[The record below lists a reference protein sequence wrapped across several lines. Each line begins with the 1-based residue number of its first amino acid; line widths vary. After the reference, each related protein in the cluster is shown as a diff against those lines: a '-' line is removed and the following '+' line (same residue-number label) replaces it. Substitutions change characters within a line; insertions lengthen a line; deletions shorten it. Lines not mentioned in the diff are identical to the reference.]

1 MIMAMNDLIDIL
13 RKLAS
18 HTGRSPSP
26 LIALQAFP
34 ASVGVRIS
42 HLAVDQALQEAWV
55 RVIGTSFFQAQ
66 SIALAALRRRA
77 PFAITGSGM
86 LSRASLH
93 LLMLDFLRNEP
104 SATALLVV
112 SDPAQALLHE
122 REAMAMVEHCRP
134 VITIAATGG
143 DRRRLAPTA
152 RLVITTLPELH
163 SHLLRFHDRAW
174 RFFWQQLHLIAVA
187 DLHVYH
193 GIAAGHLMMT
203 LLRAARLTPHPLLLG
218 GSLVPVAGAETAL
231 RLLSGREWRLS
242 AAEDLPRSPTTLAL
256 WQSSGERQRDLAT
269 LTEAFLNAG
278 ASVHLLTTPFEVG
291 ILRPMF
297 LQERISVGVQPLPAH
312 VQIVTGADVGAA
324 TLQAA
329 LNSGAALVILL
340 LGRGMAEPA
349 LQRLAVTDLTTWPLL
364 RPPIWPTVTI
374 NPFVVALHLVCAA
387 SEQPL
392 REDEIRQW
400 QLEPI
405 VDRLTAQGSL
415 CRLPDTPPVWL
426 PTTQSDPY
434 IPLELYAAGMEPLK
448 LLDAQGQQYGT
459 VDPSL
464 ANRWAHPMAA
474 LPPLR
479 GGLQV
484 ISLDEEQGTLQL
496 TGQDGRRSLPLR
508 RCQVQILEEWAQ
520 RELRRTGAGRGLK
533 LSWGRVLVEEQTYAY
548 REQIGRSPAQE
559 RTLPEPLSQQ
569 WRSLAVWVHLS
580 RPLQVVGQQI
590 GWSCAAAIA
599 LTTLARLEDCVPAY
613 DPETQRL
620 YFIDS
625 QPNGNGLAEWLY
637 DQIEAILPL
646 AYDVALNQRSDPL
659 FEVLA
664 RTDMD
669 WLLAVLG
676 GETDVAVAMPVVS
689 STSRPRPETTV
700 RAVEPS
706 APIPTPPAQTSTPPE
721 PPSEQPPSNKQP
733 LELQPD
739 RYYRSTRRNSRQL
752 PPERQGS
759 SAPPEPP
766 SSTPSPEPLPDPEAI
781 LARLRQR
788 RAHTLASSPDRLTR
802 PPQVATGE
810 SRFQPGDRIICLPY
824 GAGRVRASMMSEG
837 REILL
842 VEFDE
847 HGELQ
852 IDPSINVVRR
862 LALDNEEV
870 SE

>member
-1 MIMAMNDLIDIL
+1 
-13 RKLAS
+13 
-18 HTGRSPSP
+18 
-26 LIALQAFP
+26 
-34 ASVGVRIS
+34 
-42 HLAVDQALQEAWV
+42 
-55 RVIGTSFFQAQ
+55 
-66 SIALAALRRRA
+66 
-77 PFAITGSGM
+77 
-86 LSRASLH
+86 
-93 LLMLDFLRNEP
+93 
-104 SATALLVV
+104 
-112 SDPAQALLHE
+112 AQALLHE

-134 VITIAATGG
+134 VITIAATVG

-174 RFFWQQLHLIAVA
+174 RFFWQQLQLIAVA
-187 DLHVYH
+187 DLHVYY
-193 GIAAGHLMMT
+193 GMAAGHLMMI

-218 GSLVPVAGAETAL
+218 GSLAQVEGAEVAL
-231 RLLSGREWRLS
+231 QLLSGREWRLS

-297 LQERISVGVQPLPAH
+297 AQKRVSVGVQPLPAH
-312 VQIVTGADVGAA
+312 VHIVTGADVGAA

-364 RPPIWPTVTI
+364 RPPVWPTVTI

-434 IPLELYAAGMEPLK
+434 ILLELHAAGMEPLR

-479 GGLQV
+479 GGV
-484 ISLDEEQGTLQL
+484 RVVSLDEDQGTLQL
-496 TGQDGRRSLPLR
+496 TGQDGRRTLPLR
-508 RCQVQILEEWAQ
+508 SCQVQILEEWAQ

-533 LSWGRVLVEEQTYAY
+533 LSWGRVLIEEQTYAY
-548 REQIGRSPAQE
+548 REQIGRNPAQE

-569 WRSLAVWVHLS
+569 WRSLAVWVHLT
-580 RPLQVVGQQI
+580 RPLQVIGQQI

-637 DQIEAILPL
+637 EQLETILPL
-646 AYDVALNQRSDPL
+646 AYDVALDQRSDPL
-659 FEVLA
+659 CDVLA

-669 WLLAVLG
+669 WLLAILG
-676 GETDVAVAMPVVS
+676 GETDAAVAIPVGSPTGVAQ
-689 STSRPRPETTV
+689 PETTV
-700 RAVEPS
+700 RVAEPPV
-706 APIPTPPAQTSTPPE
+706 PIPAPPAQTPTHPE
-721 PPSEQPPSNKQP
+721 PLSDQPPADKRPVEPQHAPYQRP
-733 LELQPD
+733 LRP
-739 RYYRSTRRNSRQL
+739 NSRQL
-752 PPERQGS
+752 SPERQGTP
-759 SAPPEPP
+759 APPEPP
-766 SSTPSPEPLPDPEAI
+766 SSTPSAEPLPDPEAI

-788 RAHTLASSPDRLTR
+788 RGHAPSPAPGR
-802 PPQVATGE
+802 PPRPLRESTGE
-810 SRFQPGDRIICLPY
+810 TRFQPGDRIICMPY
-824 GAGRVRASMMSEG
+824 GAGRVRESMMSEG

-847 HGELQ
+847 HGELR

-862 LALDNEEV
+862 LASDNEEV

>member
-1 MIMAMNDLIDIL
+1 MIIVMNDLIDIL

-34 ASVGVRIS
+34 ASLGVRIS

-77 PFAITGSGM
+77 PFAITGSGV

-122 REAMAMVEHCRP
+122 REATAMAEHCRP

-152 RLVITTLPELH
+152 RLVVTTLPELH

-174 RFFWQQLHLIAVA
+174 RFFWQQLQLIAVA
-187 DLHVYH
+187 DLHRYH

-218 GSLVPVAGAETAL
+218 GSLAQVEGAEVAL
-231 RLLSGREWRLS
+231 QLLSGREWRLS

-291 ILRPMF
+291 ILRSMF
-297 LQERISVGVQPLPAH
+297 SQDRVSVGVQPLPAH
-312 VQIVTGADVGAA
+312 VHIVTGADVGAA

-329 LNSGAALVILL
+329 LTSGATLVILL

-349 LQRLAVTDLTTWPLL
+349 LQRLAITDLTTWPLL
-364 RPPIWPTVTI
+364 RPPVWPTVTI
-374 NPFVVALHLVCAA
+374 NPFVVALHLMCAA

-400 QLEPI
+400 QLKPI
-405 VDRLTAQGSL
+405 VDRLTRQGSL

-426 PTTQSDPY
+426 PAAHSDPY
-434 IPLELYAAGMEPLK
+434 IPLELQAAGTEPLR
-448 LLDAQGQQYGT
+448 LLDAEGRPFGT

-464 ANRWAHPMAA
+464 TGRWAHLMAA

-479 GGLQV
+479 GGV
-484 ISLDEEQGTLQL
+484 RVVSLDEEQGTLQL
-496 TGQDGRRSLPLR
+496 TDQDGRRTLPLR
-508 RCQVQILEEWAQ
+508 SCQVQILEEWAQ

-533 LSWGRVLVEEQTYAY
+533 LSWGRVLIEEQTYAY

-559 RTLPEPLSQQ
+559 RILPEPLSQQ
-569 WRSLAVWVHLS
+569 WRSPAVWVHLT
-580 RPLQVVGQQI
+580 RPLQVIGQQI
-590 GWSCAAAIA
+590 GWSCVAAIA

-613 DPETQRL
+613 DPATQCL
-620 YFIDS
+620 FLIDA

-637 DQIEAILPL
+637 EQIETILPL
-646 AYDVALNQRSDPL
+646 AYDIALDQRSDPL
-659 FEVLA
+659 CDVLA

-669 WLLAVLG
+669 WLLAILG
-676 GETDVAVAMPVVS
+676 GETDAAVAIPVVS
-689 STSRPRPETTV
+689 PTGVTRPETTV
-700 RAVEPS
+700 HAAEPPV
-706 APIPTPPAQTSTPPE
+706 PIPAPPVQTSTHPE
-721 PPSEQPPSNKQP
+721 PLTDQP
-733 LELQPD
+733 LADKRPLESQHDPHQ
-739 RYYRSTRRNSRQL
+739 RPRRQNNRQL
-752 PPERQGS
+752 PPERQGTP
-759 SAPPEPP
+759 APPELP
-766 SSTPSPEPLPDPEAI
+766 SFTRSAEPLPDPEAI

-788 RAHTLASSPDRLTR
+788 RGNAPSPAPDRSLR
-802 PPQVATGE
+802 PLRESTGE
-810 SRFQPGDRIICLPY
+810 ARFQPGDRIICMPY
-824 GAGRVRASMMSEG
+824 GAGQVRESVIKEG

-862 LALDNEEV
+862 LAPEEA

>member
-1 MIMAMNDLIDIL
+1 
-13 RKLAS
+13 
-18 HTGRSPSP
+18 
-26 LIALQAFP
+26 
-34 ASVGVRIS
+34 
-42 HLAVDQALQEAWV
+42 
-55 RVIGTSFFQAQ
+55 
-66 SIALAALRRRA
+66 
-77 PFAITGSGM
+77 
-86 LSRASLH
+86 
-93 LLMLDFLRNEP
+93 
-104 SATALLVV
+104 
-112 SDPAQALLHE
+112 
-122 REAMAMVEHCRP
+122 
-134 VITIAATGG
+134 
-143 DRRRLAPTA
+143 
-152 RLVITTLPELH
+152 
-163 SHLLRFHDRAW
+163 
-174 RFFWQQLHLIAVA
+174 
-187 DLHVYH
+187 
-193 GIAAGHLMMT
+193 
-203 LLRAARLTPHPLLLG
+203 
-218 GSLVPVAGAETAL
+218 
-231 RLLSGREWRLS
+231 
-242 AAEDLPRSPTTLAL
+242 
-256 WQSSGERQRDLAT
+256 
-269 LTEAFLNAG
+269 
-278 ASVHLLTTPFEVG
+278 
-291 ILRPMF
+291 
-297 LQERISVGVQPLPAH
+297 
-312 VQIVTGADVGAA
+312 
-324 TLQAA
+324 LQAA

-364 RPPIWPTVTI
+364 RPPVWPTVTI

-434 IPLELYAAGMEPLK
+434 ILLELHAAGMEPLR

-479 GGLQV
+479 GGV
-484 ISLDEEQGTLQL
+484 RVVSLDEDQGTLQL
-496 TGQDGRRSLPLR
+496 TGQDGRRTLPLR
-508 RCQVQILEEWAQ
+508 SCQVQILEEWAQ

-533 LSWGRVLVEEQTYAY
+533 LSWGRVLIEEQTYAY
-548 REQIGRSPAQE
+548 REQIGRNPAQE

-569 WRSLAVWVHLS
+569 WRSLAVWVHLT
-580 RPLQVVGQQI
+580 RPLQVIGQQI

-637 DQIEAILPL
+637 EQLETILPL
-646 AYDVALNQRSDPL
+646 AYDVALDQRSDPL
-659 FEVLA
+659 CDVLA

-669 WLLAVLG
+669 WLLAILG
-676 GETDVAVAMPVVS
+676 GETDAAVAIPVGSPTGVAQS
-689 STSRPRPETTV
+689 ETTV
-700 RAVEPS
+700 RVAEPPV
-706 APIPTPPAQTSTPPE
+706 PIPAPPAQTPTHPE
-721 PPSEQPPSNKQP
+721 PLSDQPPADKRPVEPQHAP
-733 LELQPD
+733 YQRP
-739 RYYRSTRRNSRQL
+739 RRPNSRQL
-752 PPERQGS
+752 SPERQGTP
-759 SAPPEPP
+759 APPEPP
-766 SSTPSPEPLPDPEAI
+766 SSTPSAEPLPDPEAI

-788 RAHTLASSPDRLTR
+788 RGHAPSPAPGR
-802 PPQVATGE
+802 PPRPLRESTGE
-810 SRFQPGDRIICLPY
+810 TRFQPGDRIICMPY
-824 GAGRVRASMMSEG
+824 GAGRVRESMMSEG

-847 HGELQ
+847 HGELR

-862 LALDNEEV
+862 LAPEEA